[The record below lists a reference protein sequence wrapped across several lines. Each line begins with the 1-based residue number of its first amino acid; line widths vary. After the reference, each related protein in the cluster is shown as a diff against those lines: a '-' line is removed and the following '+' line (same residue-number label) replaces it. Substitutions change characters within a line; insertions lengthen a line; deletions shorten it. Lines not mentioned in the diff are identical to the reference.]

1 MIIQNKLFGSKGNE
15 LGWII
20 HNSNTSRTPEE
31 NNIRGN
37 TCEWC
42 NAFFQALFLRIHP
55 DCLARK
61 EQNVSSRF
69 HFIVFTEKTH
79 MIKNNGF
86 VFQAAPQTTTLIS

>member
-37 TCEWC
+37 TCEW
-42 NAFFQALFLRIHP
+42 
-55 DCLARK
+55 
-61 EQNVSSRF
+61 
-69 HFIVFTEKTH
+69 
-79 MIKNNGF
+79 
-86 VFQAAPQTTTLIS
+86 